1 MSGLTG
7 WWSKNS
13 KINRELFY
21 SMRDTLSHRGP
32 DEYGSYFS
40 LDEKFALGYRGLKLN
55 AHDDL
60 TNQPLTNENKNI
72 WIIFNGII
80 FNSKIIKEL
89 LANKSYKFNSNSDA
103 ELILHAYNEWGMELL
118 QKIDGSF
125 AFAIFDEKLQKLFL
139 TRDKFGVKPIY
150 YYFDEEN
157 LIFASEIKAIIKNSK
172 IKKEL
177 NEQSISEYF
186 IYRYIPSPNTIFKNI
201 SKIKPGYYA
210 EIDENFNIYHIK
222 YFDLKIDNKKCRR
235 KKLIKEIESLIRE
248 AIKEQSNS
256 TEEISSFLSG
266 GYDSSII
273 VKYLSELKQGFNTY
287 SIGFKDWEKSEHKF
301 AEKIASIY
309 KTNHHSKILDTESF
323 NILDELMYYYDDP
336 IADISIIPTYLAAKL
351 ASKQNKLIFSGE
363 GGDEIFAGY
372 SWHKDYLWEISKAE
386 LKKAKKWKWELPI
399 NNFGID
405 SYAKAMAMGEFD
417 EKELKFLLN
426 KKLHNYIPQDT
437 KSFYREYFDVTIET
451 PKRFQILDIKSFMG
465 ELINTKVDRAS
476 MANSIEVRQPFL
488 KKEIYEKIFK
498 LETKSYFDKN
508 KQKVILQKLLKKDL
522 PKEII
527 NRNKQGFT
535 GPDNYYM
542 NFDAYK
548 ENLKNANLVK
558 AEIIN
563 KEAIEYYILQKDH
576 WRLWKILVLEKWFTK
591 WMS

>member
-21 SMRDTLSHRGP
+21 SMRDTLTHRGP
-32 DEYGSYFS
+32 DGYNSYFS
-40 LDEKFALGYRGLKLN
+40 FDEKLALGHRKLVFDN
-55 AHDDL
+55 FNDSDS
-60 TNQPLTNENKNI
+60 QVICSEDKNVYSV
-72 WIIFNGII
+72 FNG
-80 FNSKIIKEL
+80 KIYNYKKLRIL
-89 LANKSYKFNSNSDA
+89 LEEKSYVFKSNSDD
-103 ELILHAYNEWGMELL
+103 ELMIHAYQEWGMEFLE
-118 QKIDGSF
+118 KIDGMF
-125 AFAIFDEKLQKLFL
+125 AFAIFDNKLQKVFL
-139 TRDKFGVKPIY
+139 VRDRFGVKPL
-150 YYFDEEN
+150 YYFCDKEN
-157 LIFASEIKAIIKNSK
+157 LIFASEIKAIIKNPE
-172 IKKEL
+172 IKREINKK
-177 NEQSISEYF
+177 SISEYF
-186 IYRYIPSPNTIFKNI
+186 IYRYIPSPNTIFQDI
-201 SKIKPGYYA
+201 FKIPPAHYI
-210 EIDENFNIYHIK
+210 EIDKNFNISHKK
-222 YFDLKIDNKKCRR
+222 YFELKIDIKKQR
-235 KKLIKEIESLIRE
+235 KSKLIKEIEELIRNS
-248 AIKEQSNS
+248 IKEQIDSD
-256 TEEISSFLSG
+256 TDIASFLSS

-273 VKYLSELKQGFNTY
+273 VKYLSEHKQGFNTY

-301 AEKIASIY
+301 AEQIASIY
-309 KTNHHSKILDTESF
+309 KTSHHSEIIEPDSF

-351 ASKQNKLIFSGE
+351 ASTKNKIIFSGE

-399 NNFGID
+399 NNFNID

-437 KSFYREYFDVTIET
+437 KSFYREYFDETIET
-451 PKRFQILDIKSFMG
+451 PKRFQILDINSFMG

-488 KKEIYEKIFK
+488 KKEIYEKTFQ

-542 NFDAYK
+542 DFNAYR

>member
-1 MSGLTG
+1 MCGITG

-13 KINRELFY
+13 KINRELFN
-21 SMRDTLSHRGP
+21 SMRDTLTHRGP

-172 IKKEL
+172 IKREL

-201 SKIKPGYYA
+201 FKIKPGYYA
-210 EIDENFNIYHIK
+210 EIDKNFNIYHIK

-323 NILDELMYYYDDP
+323 NILDELMYFYDDP

-351 ASKQNKLIFSGE
+351 ASTKNKIIFSGE

-372 SWHKDYLWEISKAE
+372 SWHKDYLWEISKVE
-386 LKKAKKWKWELPI
+386 FKKAKKWKWELPI
-399 NNFGID
+399 NNFNID

-437 KSFYREYFDVTIET
+437 KSFYREYFDESIET
-451 PKRFQILDIKSFMG
+451 PKRFQILDMKSFMG

-488 KKEIYEKIFK
+488 KKEIYEKTFQ

-542 NFDAYK
+542 DFNAYR

>member
-40 LDEKFALGYRGLKLN
+40 LDEKFALGYRSLKLN
-55 AHDDL
+55 ANDDL

-80 FNSKIIKEL
+80 FNSKIIKKL
-89 LANKSYKFNSNSDA
+89 LTNKSYKFNSNSDA

-150 YYFDEEN
+150 YYFDKEN

-323 NILDELMYYYDDP
+323 NILDELMYFYDDP

-351 ASKQNKLIFSGE
+351 ASTKNKIIFSGE

-399 NNFGID
+399 NNFNID

-437 KSFYREYFDVTIET
+437 KSFYREYFDETIET
-451 PKRFQILDIKSFMG
+451 PKRFQILDINSFMG

-476 MANSIEVRQPFL
+476 MANSIEVRQPFF

-498 LETKSYFDKN
+498 LKTKSYFDKN

>member
-172 IKKEL
+172 IKREL

-201 SKIKPGYYA
+201 FKIKPGYYA
-210 EIDENFNIYHIK
+210 EIDKNFNIYHIK

-323 NILDELMYYYDDP
+323 NILDELMYFYDDP

-351 ASKQNKLIFSGE
+351 ASTKNKIIFSGE

-372 SWHKDYLWEISKAE
+372 SWHKDYLWEISKVE
-386 LKKAKKWKWELPI
+386 FKKAKKWKWELPI
-399 NNFGID
+399 NNFNID

-437 KSFYREYFDVTIET
+437 KSFYREYFDESIET
-451 PKRFQILDIKSFMG
+451 PKRFQILDMKSFMG

-488 KKEIYEKIFK
+488 KKEIYEKTFQ

-542 NFDAYK
+542 DFNAYR